1 MSCEG
6 DNVCHIN
13 ALLRHQFPSLLYTDK
28 TYYNVLN
35 ASRFKKT
42 QYLHLRSIIVV
53 YMCIELCVTQTFI
66 TQPYFRKQFPVHK
79 PKVPSSRFFFTFIP
93 LAIPCNFLINI
104 AITGAN
110 LVIKGVVCKDAAWVC
125 LFNQIRPFPKW
136 NMQEKIKYSSE
147 ISVFKQEWLC
157 ETFLFVLIIVHLI
170 VKKIM
175 KIRHIL
181 VFRFKKNRQNDLFVR
196 KDSDKRAM
204 DHL

>member
-1 MSCEG
+1 M
-6 DNVCHIN
+6 
-13 ALLRHQFPSLLYTDK
+13 
-28 TYYNVLN
+28 
-35 ASRFKKT
+35 
-42 QYLHLRSIIVV
+42 
-53 YMCIELCVTQTFI
+53 
-66 TQPYFRKQFPVHK
+66 
-79 PKVPSSRFFFTFIP
+79 
-93 LAIPCNFLINI
+93 NI

-125 LFNQIRPFPKW
+125 LFNQIRPFSKW

-181 VFRFKKNRQNDLFVR
+181 VFRFKKKSSKWPLCQKGLRQKSYGTICRYFQLVFQNFDTLFIYFR
-196 KDSDKRAM
+196 YYLTLNNLTD
-204 DHL
+204 